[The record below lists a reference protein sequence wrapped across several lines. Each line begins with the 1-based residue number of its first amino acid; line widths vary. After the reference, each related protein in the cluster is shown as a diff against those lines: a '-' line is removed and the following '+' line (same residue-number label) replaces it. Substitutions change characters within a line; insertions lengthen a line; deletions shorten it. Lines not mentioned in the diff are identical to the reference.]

1 MINYILY
8 RIGQFIAL
16 SFPRRIGY
24 KIAIF
29 FSDLH
34 YLFAFKDKR
43 AVRDNLKAVF
53 PHKSDREICRLRLAM
68 FRNFAKH
75 IVDFFRFSK
84 IDREFIE
91 KNIKTENMHYL
102 DEALKKK
109 KGVITLTA
117 HLGNW
122 ELGGAVIGTLGY
134 PFWVVALP
142 HKHKKVDDFFNRQR
156 LSKGVHVLA
165 LGKSGRGC
173 LRALKE
179 NKILGLVGD
188 RDFNESGVIVDF
200 FGKPTI
206 FPEGPAVFSLHIGSV
221 ILPGFMIRNKDDNFT
236 FRFEKPI
243 EFHPTGKTGE
253 DTKALVST
261 YIKVIESYVRKYPDQ
276 WYMFR
281 RFWLQ

>member
-1 MINYILY
+1 MFYYIIY

-34 YLFAFKDKR
+34 YLFAFKDRR
-43 AVRDNLKAVF
+43 AVRDNLKVVF

-68 FRNFAKH
+68 FRNFSKH
-75 IVDFFRFSK
+75 LVDFFRFSK
-84 IDREFIE
+84 IEREFIE
-91 KNIKTENMHYL
+91 KNIKIENQQYL

-117 HLGNW
+117 HMGNW

-134 PFWVVALP
+134 PFWVVALA
-142 HKHKKVDDFFNRQR
+142 HKHKPVDNFFNRQR
-156 LSKGVHVLA
+156 LSKGVHVMP

-173 LRALKE
+173 LRVLKE

-206 FPEGPAVFSLHIGSV
+206 FPEGPAVFSLRFGAV
-221 ILPGFMIRNKDDNFT
+221 ILPGFMVRNKDDNFT

-243 EFHPTGKTGE
+243 EFTPSGNSEE
-253 DTKALVST
+253 DTKKLVST
-261 YIKVIESYVRKYPDQ
+261 YIKVFEAYVRKYPDQ